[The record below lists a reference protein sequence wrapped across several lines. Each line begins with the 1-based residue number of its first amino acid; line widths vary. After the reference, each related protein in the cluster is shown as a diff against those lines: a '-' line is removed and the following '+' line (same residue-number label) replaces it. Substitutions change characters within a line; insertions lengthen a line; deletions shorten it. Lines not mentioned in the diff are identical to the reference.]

1 MNAPHTRMSDLHHLL
16 TGAPDLP
23 ARLPR
28 TRPSALLTRLMW
40 GRGR

>member
-23 ARLPR
+23 GCPPR
-28 TRPSALLTRLMW
+28 EYPMALLTRLL
-40 GRGR
+40 RGRRR